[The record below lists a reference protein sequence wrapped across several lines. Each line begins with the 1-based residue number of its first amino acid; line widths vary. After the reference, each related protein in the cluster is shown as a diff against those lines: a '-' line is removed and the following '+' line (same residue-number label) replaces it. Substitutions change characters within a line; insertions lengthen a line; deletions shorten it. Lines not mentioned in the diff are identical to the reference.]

1 MSRKD
6 HTNTNGL
13 VAGRIP
19 KNTPCPFEA
28 ECKLKME
35 RCPTKDSLK
44 QVDFSCAAARAHS
57 IIKNSEEDE
66 KVSI

>member
-6 HTNTNGL
+6 HTNSNGL
-13 VAGRIP
+13 VNGRIP
-19 KNTPCPFEA
+19 AGKPCPFET

-44 QVDFSCAAARAHS
+44 TVDFSCAAARAHS
-57 IIKNSEEDE
+57 IIKNSEKD
-66 KVSI
+66 